1 MSNEKH
7 IFIHKYPDGNAYS
20 IDDLNIE
27 QTQIAL
33 RVMTKVLE
41 WIYIKNNTNKDYS
54 FEPLHMTIVGRAGT
68 GKSFL
73 IKTIVNTVRN
83 ITQINDS
90 VIVCAPTGK
99 TKTFI
104 LLVFYF
110 LIIFITLLN

>member
-7 IFIHKYPDGNAYS
+7 IFIHKNQDGNAYS

-33 RVMTKVLE
+33 TVMTKVLE
-41 WIYIKNNTNKDYS
+41 WINIKQNKKKDYS
-54 FEPLHMTIVGRAGT
+54 FEPMHMTIVGRSGT

-73 IKTIVNTVRN
+73 IKTIVNTVRK

-90 VIVCAPTGK
+90 VIICAPTGK
-99 TKTFI
+99 TITFI
-104 LLVFYF
+104 HLVFYF
-110 LIIFITLLN
+110 LIIFHYII